1 MSESHQ
7 TITKLKIAICEDE
20 ASQRE
25 YLSEIV
31 HSWAKKRHCLL
42 EWKEYAEAQAFLFD
56 YEEEKDYDILLL
68 DVEMPGMTGVDLAK
82 KVRKSNSTVQI
93 IFVTGY
99 YEYFSEGFDV
109 SALHY
114 LIKPVD
120 TVKLYPVLDRAV
132 NNLQYRNRSVLVN
145 STEGDIKVPIAE
157 ILYIKAEN
165 VYVVVCTLE
174 GSYRMRTTLSK
185 FAEQLDD
192 TFYKVHRS
200 YIVGLK
206 YIKMITRNEVTMING
221 EQIPISRGKYDEI
234 HGALIKYL

>member
-7 TITKLKIAICEDE
+7 MITKLKIAICEDE
-20 ASQRE
+20 TSQRE
-25 YLSEIV
+25 YLAQILR
-31 HSWAKKRHCLL
+31 SWAKKRHYLL

-68 DVEMPGMTGVDLAK
+68 DVEMPGMTGIDIAK
-82 KVRKSNSTVQI
+82 KVRENDFAVQI

-120 TVKLYPVLDRAV
+120 ASRLCPVLERAV
-132 NNLQYRNRSVLVN
+132 SNLQYRSRSVLV
-145 STEGDIKVPIAE
+145 TAAEGDIKVPLAE

-165 VYVVVCTLE
+165 VYVVVCTRK
-174 GSYRMRTTLSK
+174 GSYRMRTTLGK

-206 YIKMITRNEVTMING
+206 YVKMITRSEVTMING
-221 EQIPISRGKYDEI
+221 EEIPISRGNYDEI